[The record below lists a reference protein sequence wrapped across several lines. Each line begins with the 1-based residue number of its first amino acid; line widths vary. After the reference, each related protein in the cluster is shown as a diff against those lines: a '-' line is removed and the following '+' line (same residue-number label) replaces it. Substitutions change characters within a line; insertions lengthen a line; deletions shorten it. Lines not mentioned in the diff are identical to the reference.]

1 MFVVGQFIPIFYL
14 MAYMYILY
22 SSSEEEDNCVSQVFS
37 FLMRLDSLFS
47 EDLKELDGRERK
59 DKTLKMILRMSS
71 MLYNA
76 PVIYN
81 HSPLPRGIV
90 GTLTFC
96 PANPC
101 YKPHSTGT
109 NGKTSAI

>member
-47 EDLKELDGRERK
+47 EDLKELDWERK
-59 DKTLKMILRMSS
+59 KRQNIENDFE
-71 MLYNA
+71 NE
-76 PVIYN
+76 
-81 HSPLPRGIV
+81 
-90 GTLTFC
+90 
-96 PANPC
+96 
-101 YKPHSTGT
+101 
-109 NGKTSAI
+109 